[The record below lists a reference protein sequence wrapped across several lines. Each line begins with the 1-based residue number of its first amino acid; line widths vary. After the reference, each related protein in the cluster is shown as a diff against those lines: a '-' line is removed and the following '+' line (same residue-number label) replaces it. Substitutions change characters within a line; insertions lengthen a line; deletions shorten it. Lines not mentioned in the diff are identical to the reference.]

1 MEDDPLEHLPYHA
14 LLCEILSSALG
25 VTCCA
30 RIIVNSLLAT
40 NLSGAALDRLL
51 DDLGL

>member
-1 MEDDPLEHLPYHA
+1 LEEDPLEPIPYHT
-14 LLCEILSSALG
+14 LLCEILSSSLG

-30 RIIVNSLLAT
+30 RLLISVLLAS